1 MTNGEIRYVK
11 GTDQL
16 DELILSNVNV
26 HIEQIDSSCYWICFD
41 TGAPDYDRLVVTIAP
56 RSDVKRRV
64 PLNGY
69 ITENSLDIKETR

>member
-16 DELILSNVNV
+16 DEVVLSNVNV
-26 HIEQIDSSCYWICFD
+26 HIEQMDTDCYWICLD

-69 ITENSLDIKETR
+69 ITENDLGIKETR